1 MTVQGASTDDVSVGE
16 MLLLQ
21 SPRDVTGASK
31 PGSHISCCSA
41 SWKKNE
47 DHHPWS
53 YSSLDVLPSSL
64 DSADSST
71 ENCSFV
77 AGLIALIRCVRL

>member
-41 SWKKNE
+41 SWKKMKIIIRGRTP
-47 DHHPWS
+47 HLMCSHLAWT
-53 YSSLDVLPSSL
+53 LQTLPL
-64 DSADSST
+64 KTA
-71 ENCSFV
+71 
-77 AGLIALIRCVRL
+77 RL